1 MAGHVHYPNLHSH
14 QALPQGLSVSYEET
28 DYWLQDLLACIHD
41 PQLSEEAS
49 FLVHL
54 RYIN

>member
-1 MAGHVHYPNLHSH
+1 MADHTYYPNLHSH
-14 QALPQGLSVSYEET
+14 QALPQGLPISYDGT
-28 DYWLQDLLACIHD
+28 DSWLQDLFAYTHHS
-41 PQLSEEAS
+41 QVNEEAS

>member
-1 MAGHVHYPNLHSH
+1 MAGYTYYPNLHSH
-14 QALPQGLSVSYEET
+14 QALPQGLPIPYDGT
-28 DYWLQDLLACIHD
+28 DSWLPDLFACIHD
-41 PQLSEEAS
+41 PQVSEEAS

>member
-1 MAGHVHYPNLHSH
+1 MAGHAHYPNLHCH
-14 QALPQGLSVSYEET
+14 QALSQGLPISYDGT
-28 DYWLQDLLACIHD
+28 DTWLQDLFACTHG
-41 PQLSEEAS
+41 PQVSKEAS